1 MKEFLEYWETQ
12 DPDAFYMFADYV
24 KSSFVPP
31 VDRNILS
38 PLGDIRAN
46 KNFAG
51 TPVVPQ
57 SMPDNPKYQYDERTS
72 CYCESRR
79 SSIKHITY
87 ADRSCT

>member
-1 MKEFLEYWETQ
+1 
-12 DPDAFYMFADYV
+12 MFADYV

-72 CYCESRR
+72 AIAKVGGQALNISPMQIDHDLI
-79 SSIKHITY
+79 SGMKQ
-87 ADRSCT
+87 